1 MNCNIAVLLITLIK
15 YGDLCFKLAVFYN
28 NCVLYDNVVTIY
40 TYELLDISRVP
51 VWLIELNKE

>member
-51 VWLIELNKE
+51 V